1 MTPVAT
7 IRQSVAS
14 SRPTRKDTRLGLRLN
29 ASQRALLAEA
39 AAVSDASL
47 SEFVLRSAT
56 QAARE
61 VLADRTDFVLPAG
74 RWSTFVAA
82 LDRPPRAPAGLG
94 SSLPPR
100 ASWMTR
106 ELVQRC

>member
-1 MTPVAT
+1 MTPVTT

-82 LDRPPRAPAGLG
+82 LDRPPRAPVGLV
-94 SSLPPR
+94 
-100 ASWMTR
+100 
-106 ELVQRC
+106 ELLATQGVLDDA